1 MRYGDEFFHTGVI
14 ATVALAACLITGS
27 ALAADPATQLEDAE
41 VTATKMKMDNSRVTK
56 TVRVSYADLRI
67 DSAEGIATLKSRIR
81 TALREVCDRA
91 DTKLLRDRADELR
104 CRHNAWNGA
113 MAQVDE
119 LVAEQVAAR

>member
-1 MRYGDEFFHTGVI
+1 MRYGDDFFHTGVI

-27 ALAADPATQLEDAE
+27 ALASPAATQLEDAE
-41 VTATKMKMDNSRVTK
+41 VTAPKLDGARVMK

-119 LVAEQVAAR
+119 LVAERVAAR

>member
-1 MRYGDEFFHTGVI
+1 MRYGDDFFHTGVI
-14 ATVALAACLITGS
+14 ATIALAACLITGS
-27 ALAADPATQLEDAE
+27 ALASPAATQLEDAE
-41 VTATKMKMDNSRVTK
+41 VTAPKLDGARVMK

-81 TALREVCDRA
+81 TVLREVCDRA

>member
-1 MRYGDEFFHTGVI
+1 MRYGDDFFHTGVI
-14 ATVALAACLITGS
+14 ATIALAACLITGS
-27 ALAADPATQLEDAE
+27 ALASPAATQLEDAE
-41 VTATKMKMDNSRVTK
+41 VTAPKLDGARVMK

>member
-1 MRYGDEFFHTGVI
+1 MRYGDDFFHTGVI

-27 ALAADPATQLEDAE
+27 ALASPAATQLEDAE
-41 VTATKMKMDNSRVTK
+41 VTAPKLDGARVMK

>member
-1 MRYGDEFFHTGVI
+1 MRYGDDFFHTGVI

-27 ALAADPATQLEDAE
+27 ALAGPATQLESAE
-41 VTATKMKMDNSRVTK
+41 VTAPKLDSSRVTK

-81 TALREVCDRA
+81 TALREVCNRA
-91 DTKLLRDRADELR
+91 DSKLLRDRADELR

-119 LVAEQVAAR
+119 LVAERVAAR

>member
-1 MRYGDEFFHTGVI
+1 MRYGDDFFHTGVI
-14 ATVALAACLITGS
+14 ATIALAACLITGS
-27 ALAADPATQLEDAE
+27 ALASPAATQLEDAE
-41 VTATKMKMDNSRVTK
+41 VTAPKLDGARVMK

-119 LVAEQVAAR
+119 LAAEQVAAR